1 MDLSPIK
8 PGTIGENE
16 ENEIKKE
23 AKMRRNQRGYRKQKA
38 FIQEKFDKKLIKYL
52 SIGVVSLLVLL
63 IAVVIFFQ
71 VTRSFAYKQFLKE
84 ANESLEQSSKE
95 ASASQSENNT
105 QKEEEET
112 DTTFTMTAIGDVM
125 CHNTQYFDAYQKETD
140 TYDFSYVF
148 ENINRYLK
156 TSDIAIGSLETSF
169 AGKDRGY
176 SNYPTFNSP
185 DALAYDLKKLGLDV
199 LSTAGNH
206 CLDMGFDGL
215 SRTIDVLNDADISHL
230 GTYQTQEERDK
241 ILFKYVKGIKIA
253 FINYTYGTNGI
264 PVPSD
269 KKYCVNLIDKTLI
282 QSDVENAKEGEADI
296 IVACMHWGTEYKT
309 TANKEQEE
317 LADFLFQNGVD
328 IILGNHPHVLEPM
341 EKRTVTL
348 EDGTQKDGFVIYA
361 LGNFICDQNAENTR
375 NSIILNLKIT
385 KHTDGKITIDHANY
399 IPIYMDKKSTNEL
412 RKMKLLDIEQVLY
425 NYEAGI
431 DSSIGQKKY
440 EDLKIQL
447 DKIKKIVGPEF

>member
-1 MDLSPIK
+1 
-8 PGTIGENE
+8 
-16 ENEIKKE
+16 
-23 AKMRRNQRGYRKQKA
+23 MRRNERGNNRKKKA
-38 FIQEKFDKKLIKYL
+38 LEMARFDKKFVRYL
-52 SIGVVSLLVLL
+52 CFGVLTLLVILL
-63 IAVVIFFQ
+63 CVVVFYHISKFVKHQ
-71 VTRSFAYKQFLKE
+71 QFLADVDK
-84 ANESLEQSSKE
+84 SLEQSAHDATS
-95 ASASQSENNT
+95 SRQENT
-105 QKEEEET
+105 IEEKQET

-125 CHNTQYFDAYQKETD
+125 CHNTQYFDAYQKEMD
-140 TYDFSYVF
+140 EYDFSYVF
-148 ENINRYLK
+148 EDINRYIK

-169 AGKDRGY
+169 AGKERGY

-185 DALAYDLKKLGLDV
+185 DALAYNLKKLGIDV

-230 GTYQTQEERDK
+230 GTYQSQEGRDK

-269 KKYCVNLIDKTLI
+269 KPFCVNLIDKDLI
-282 QSDVENAKEGEADI
+282 KKDIESAKAQNADL
-296 IVACMHWGTEYKT
+296 IVSCMHWGTEYKT
-309 TANKEQEE
+309 SANPEQKE

-348 EDGTQKDGFVIYA
+348 EDGSTKDGFVIYA

-385 KHTDGKITIDHANY
+385 KHIDGKISIDHANY
-399 IPIYMDKKSTNEL
+399 IPIYMYKKSTSEL
-412 RKMKLLDIEQVLY
+412 RKMKLLDIEKSIYDYETALNNSIEPSIPKSLY
-425 NYEAGI
+425 
-431 DSSIGQKKY
+431 DT
-440 EDLKIQL
+440 LKIQL
-447 DKIKKIVGPEF
+447 EKIKKIVGPEF